1 MIICPNCGAKNEE
14 GEILCGECGS
24 KLKGPAK
31 QVKPVIPAEPMK
43 FAQVSEP
50 ETLKYESNPSESAA
64 ADTAESANEG
74 SKWHEVD
81 FTPEEPKKFLA
92 TPGGIVLIAV
102 IAAVV
107 LYCIVFSVVDS
118 SKHRPIGI
126 TLERFSGLVDV
137 FDCDGRN
144 RSVTEGMNLY
154 DNNSV
159 RTGEVGEAYL
169 KLGAARSLRMLIN
182 SEIKV
187 HKADEATW
195 IIMKKCAMFFCIDN
209 PSRRTET
216 LELDAGDVSVSMIEA
231 SGYMYYDGKGEA
243 RIWVM
248 SGEVQVVIYDE
259 ASGEQLI
266 ETLTPGEYAFGVFGD
281 SGISLTVDK
290 AFLTDLPSTMVRE
303 IAETPELLNRV
314 SSDTG
319 WNRQDI
325 IDLAKQY
332 KDEEMQFNYIFPYW
346 LYEESSDGESE

>member
-24 KLKGPAK
+24 KLKGPA
-31 QVKPVIPAEPMK
+31 
-43 FAQVSEP
+43 
-50 ETLKYESNPSESAA
+50 A
-64 ADTAESANEG
+64 ADTAKSANEG

-107 LYCIVFSVVDS
+107 LYCIVFSVADAA
-118 SKHRPIGI
+118 KHRPIGI
-126 TLERFSGLVDV
+126 TLERFSGPVDV
-137 FDCDGRN
+137 YDADGRN

-159 RTGEVGEAYL
+159 RTGDVAEVYL
-169 KLGAARSLRMLIN
+169 DLGTVRSLTMLKN
-182 SEIKV
+182 SELQV
-187 HKADEATW
+187 HKAEEATW
-195 IIMKKCAMFFCIDN
+195 IYINKGALFFCIDN
-209 PSRRTET
+209 PYRMTET
-216 LELDAGDVSVSMIEA
+216 LELEAGAVSVSMIEA
-231 SGYMYYDGKGEA
+231 TGYMYYNGKGEA

-248 SGEVQVVIYDE
+248 NGEVQVVIYDE
-259 ASGEQLI
+259 GSGEQLM
-266 ETLTPGEYAFGVFGD
+266 ETVTPGEYAFAVFGEGGT
-281 SGISLTVDK
+281 SCTIDK
-290 AFLTDLPSTMVRE
+290 AFLTDLPSVMVME
-303 IAETPELLNRV
+303 IADTPELLNRV
-314 SSDTG
+314 SPDTG

-346 LYEESSDGESE
+346 MYEAYIDGEGD